1 MLAGPET
8 RGPDAGCS
16 KVVVPLPHPGE
27 VEEGGIRGGVGVG
40 PRGHTEGM
48 GESIGRVGGVVR
60 CGRGSGVSRAPF
72 NCDRG
77 CGSSTK
83 TRKQTNKK
91 RMSNEMQRKS
101 KSYFVIQR
109 T

>member
-1 MLAGPET
+1 MLAAPET

-27 VEEGGIRGGVGVG
+27 VEEGGTRGGVGVG

-60 CGRGSGVSRAPF
+60 GGGGPGVSRAPF

-83 TRKQTNKK
+83 TRKQ
-91 RMSNEMQRKS
+91 R
-101 KSYFVIQR
+101 
-109 T
+109 